1 MNGERHPLE
10 RFFVESRLTRIDSVL
25 AKRASQVVVVL
36 AGVQNPHNIS
46 AVLRSAD
53 AFGLQ
58 RVFLVGESFTYSRGV
73 SLGTERWLTL
83 ERFAKPTEC
92 VARLKE
98 EGFKPVILQA
108 EELSGKKTQAIHELP
123 FDDKLAL
130 VFGNEHSGV
139 DPVFKEESAIFA
151 HIPMVGF
158 VESLN
163 VSVAA
168 AITFYAAFI
177 ANRPTMSVEEQAEL
191 REEWL
196 VKDLRG
202 GEQILA
208 RLKLDGVE

>member
-1 MNGERHPLE
+1 MNEESHPLE
-10 RFFVESRLTRIDSVL
+10 RFFVESRLARIDSVL
-25 AKRASQVVVVL
+25 SKRAGRIIVVL

-73 SLGTERWLTL
+73 SLGTERWLSL
-83 ERFAKPTEC
+83 ERFAETTEC
-92 VARLKE
+92 LARLKE
-98 EGFKPVILQA
+98 EGFRPVILQA
-108 EELSGKKTQAIHELP
+108 EELSGGRSRAVHELP
-123 FDDKLAL
+123 FDEKLAL

-139 DPVFKEESAIFA
+139 DPLFRNESAICA

-168 AITFYAAFI
+168 AITFYASFMAG
-177 ANRPTMSVEEQAEL
+177 RPVMDAGEQGKL

-208 RLKLDGVE
+208 RLKLEGVE